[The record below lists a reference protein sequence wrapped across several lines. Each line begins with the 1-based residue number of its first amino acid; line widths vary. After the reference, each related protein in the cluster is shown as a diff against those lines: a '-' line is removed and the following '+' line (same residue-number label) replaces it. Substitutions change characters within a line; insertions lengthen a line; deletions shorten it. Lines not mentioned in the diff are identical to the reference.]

1 MDRLSTF
8 VIYDLHYIYLAFSR
22 KGGIILQEQKVVER
36 DLERIERT
44 EVHNHGTTHNRNSKK
59 I

>member
-1 MDRLSTF
+1 MTYT
-8 VIYDLHYIYLAFSR
+8 IYILRFSR
-22 KGGIILQEQKVVER
+22 KGSIILQEQKVVER

-44 EVHNHGTTHNRNSKK
+44 EVHNHGTTHNRNSKR